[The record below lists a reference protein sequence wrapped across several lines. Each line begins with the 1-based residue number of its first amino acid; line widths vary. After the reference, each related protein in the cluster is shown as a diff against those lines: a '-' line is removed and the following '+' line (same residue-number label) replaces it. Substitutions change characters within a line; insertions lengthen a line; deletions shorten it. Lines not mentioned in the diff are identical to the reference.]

1 MHINKQLLQLLIP
14 GILTFF
20 STQAQAQQ
28 NGYEPEVSK
37 KITVSHAAVVTAHPL
52 ASKSG
57 LEMLKK
63 GGNAFDAAIT
73 TQLVLAVVYPNAGNL
88 GGGGFMI
95 AHTKDGKN
103 LCLDFREVAPEKA
116 FKDMYLDSAS
126 NPIPGLSQD
135 GHLACGVPG
144 TVSGIFKML
153 KYARLPLKTLMAPA
167 IEYAEIGFKIT
178 AAQADDLNELKND
191 FLKNNFNPVAF
202 VKDDLWKAGD
212 VLIQPELANTL
223 KRIQQN
229 GLKGFYEGPTAQYIV
244 DEMKKG
250 KGIIS
255 LEDLKNYEAKSRI
268 PMEFDYKKNHIV
280 TMPLPSSGG
289 IILKQLL
296 KMTAFKNM
304 SSMGFQTPD
313 CMQLIIEAE
322 RRAYADRANYLGDP
336 DFVKVPVQTLTSD
349 AYLQKRINDYQPGK
363 AGSSNVTKAGIIHES
378 EETTHISIIDDE
390 GNAIAITTTLN
401 DSYGS
406 KTIVSKAGFI
416 LNNEMDDFSIK
427 PGVPNLYGVTG
438 NEANAIAPRKKML
451 SSMTPTIVLNN
462 NKPVIVVG
470 TPGGSTIPTNVF
482 QTITSLIDFKMSPE
496 NAVNLP
502 KFHFQWLP
510 DVVYFEPEF
519 PIEKKIH
526 LVEMG
531 YSVRDRGYMGRT
543 ELITIDYEKGKTIT
557 AVADKRGDDAAEG
570 Y

>member
-1 MHINKQLLQLLIP
+1 MHINKQLLLLLIT

-20 STQAQAQQ
+20 STHAQAQQ
-28 NGYEPEVSK
+28 TDYKPDISK
-37 KITVSHAAVVTAHPL
+37 KIMVSHAAVVTAHPL

-57 LEMLKK
+57 LEMLKN

-103 LCLDFREVAPEKA
+103 LCLDFREIAPEKA

-126 NPIPGLSQD
+126 NPITGLSQD

-144 TVSGIFKML
+144 TVSGIFKIL
-153 KYARLPLKTLMAPA
+153 KYARLPLQTLIAPA
-167 IEYAEIGFKIT
+167 IEYAENGFKIT
-178 AAQADDLNELKND
+178 AAQAEDLNELKND
-191 FLKNNFNPVAF
+191 FIKNNFSPVAF
-202 VKDDLWKAGD
+202 VREAPWKAGD
-212 VLIQPELANTL
+212 VLIQPDLANTL

-229 GLKGFYEGPTAQYIV
+229 GLTGFYEGPTAQYIV

-250 KGIIS
+250 NGIIS
-255 LEDLKNYEAKSRI
+255 LEDLKNYEAKSRT
-268 PMEFDYKKNHIV
+268 PMEFEYKNNHIV

-304 SSMGFQTPD
+304 SSMGFQTPE

-322 RRAYADRANYLGDP
+322 RRAFADRAHYLGDP

-349 AYLQKRINDYQPGK
+349 GYLQTRINNYQPGK
-363 AGSSNVTKAGIIHES
+363 SGNSNNTKAGVIHES
-378 EETTHISIIDDE
+378 EETTHISILDDE

-462 NKPVIVVG
+462 NKPVIVIG

-496 NAVNLP
+496 DAVNLP

-510 DVVYFEPEF
+510 DEVFVEHEF
-519 PIEKKIH
+519 SNATKEK
-526 LVEMG
+526 LAAMG
-531 YSVRDRGYMGRT
+531 YNITERGYMGRT
-543 ELITIDYEKGKTIT
+543 ELIQIDYKNGKKIT
-557 AVADKRGDDAAEG
+557 AIADKRGDDAAAG